1 MKLKLLMNNIT
12 HLHTHSHFSLLSAL
26 PKISELVERAK
37 KHDLPA
43 LALTDTNNLY
53 GAIEFYKT
61 CQKAD
66 IKPIIGAEM
75 SVAPRTR
82 HDKSAGVDKARDR
95 IVLLAKNEAGYKNL
109 IKLVTEANL
118 EGFYYTPRV
127 DGELM
132 QRHKNGL
139 IAILPARNSEVTDA
153 LRADDFDRAKEK
165 INFYKDIYSDV
176 YLEITRHEEI
186 PGWKDTIQE
195 IITLAHETNTPLVAG
210 HDIFYLDPD
219 DHQACQTLRDVQ
231 SGSGGYLEEG
241 GNYSFLSPQEM
252 EKHFK
257 DTPEALENISKIVN
271 ECNLELEL
279 GNWVFP
285 DIEIPK
291 GSTYDEEL
299 RKLVYDGI
307 EWRGLDKKEKIIERI
322 EYELGIIKD
331 KGYASYF
338 LVVAD
343 LLAYAREHDIL
354 TTIRGSVAGSL
365 ITYLAGITN
374 INPLDYG
381 LQFERFLNPDRP
393 SAPDIDMDFADNRR
407 DEVIQYA
414 RKKYSTDTEERV
426 AQIGTFGTMAA
437 RGSIRDVTRALGY
450 SYGLG
455 DDIAKKIPLGS
466 QGFKMTID
474 RALDESEELAK
485 MYKDDPKVR
494 EIVEMAKKVEGC
506 ARHIS
511 VHAAGVVIAPKE
523 ITNYVPL
530 EVDNKKGEVITQFD
544 MHSVEDAGLIKFDFL
559 GLKNLAILSDAIHR
573 VADRT
578 GEKIDIEKIP
588 LDDKKTFKILGE
600 GQTHSTFQLNG
611 EGMTQFLQK
620 LKPTTIHDI
629 NAMVALYRPGPMKF
643 IPEYIERKHNPHLV
657 DYPHEDLKEFLE
669 QSFGLLIY
677 QEDVM
682 LTAIHLAGYSWL
694 DADKFR
700 KAMGKKIPELMAKQ
714 EEKFKSGC
722 ISNGISE
729 SLASNLWER
738 IKPFAA
744 YAFNKAHAAS
754 YGRVAYQTSYMKANY
769 PQEYMA
775 AVLTADAGNI
785 DKIHDIIGE
794 CKRLEIQ
801 ILPPDIN
808 ESFGTFT
815 IVQSGDHEA
824 IRFGLF
830 SVKHVGEKI
839 TQVVIDERKNNGHF
853 SSLED
858 LLTRIADRN
867 FNKKTLEALIKCGA
881 LDSLGERHHMLAH
894 IDDLLSFS
902 KESGE
907 RSQDQQS
914 LFSGVASEK
923 RLQLRLTDGEPID
936 KETKLGW
943 EKDLLGL
950 YVSGHPLDKIREKLE
965 QRDKDI
971 AFIKKNHKK
980 IPKVVILGLLEN
992 INIIRTK
999 NNDEMAF
1006 LRVTDLSDSIEVVV
1020 FPDAF
1025 KACKDSL
1032 TPDSCIVL
1040 EGKVSNRN
1048 DEVSVIM
1055 DRIKQI

>member
-1 MKLKLLMNNIT
+1 
-12 HLHTHSHFSLLSAL
+12 SLLSAL
-26 PKISELVERAK
+26 PKIPELIERAK
-37 KHDLPA
+37 QYDLPA

-53 GAIEFYKT
+53 GAVEFYKA
-61 CQKAD
+61 CQKAGV
-66 IKPIIGAEM
+66 KPIIGAEM
-75 SVAPRTR
+75 SVAPRSR

-95 IVLLAKNEAGYKNL
+95 IVLLAKNETGYKNL
-109 IKLVTEANL
+109 IKLVTDANL

-132 QRHKNGL
+132 KRYKNGL
-139 IAILPARNSEVTDA
+139 VAILPARNSEVTDA
-153 LRADDFDRAKEK
+153 LRADDVDRAREK
-165 INFYKDIYSDV
+165 INFYKDIYDDV
-176 YLEITRHEEI
+176 YLEITHHDEI
-186 PGWKDTIQE
+186 PGWNDNTQE
-195 IITLAHETNTPLVAG
+195 IITLAHKTNTPLVAG
-210 HDIFYLDPD
+210 HDIFYLDPE

-231 SGSGGYLEEG
+231 SGTGGYLEEG

-252 EKHFK
+252 EKRFK
-257 DTPEALENISKIVN
+257 NTPEALENITKIIS

-285 DIEIPK
+285 DIKIPE
-291 GSTYDEEL
+291 GSTYDKEL

-307 EWRGLDKKEKIIERI
+307 EWRGLEKKEKIVERI
-322 EYELGIIKD
+322 EYELGIIED

-343 LLAYAREHDIL
+343 LLAYARKHDIL

-407 DEVIQYA
+407 DEVIHYA
-414 RKKYSTDTEERV
+414 RKKYSTETEERV

-455 DDIAKKIPLGS
+455 DEIAKQIPLGS

-474 RALDESEELAK
+474 RALDESDELAE
-485 MYKDDPKVR
+485 MYKKDPKVR
-494 EIVEMAKKVEGC
+494 EIVDMAKKVEGC

-511 VHAAGVVIAPKE
+511 VHAAGVVIAPEE

-578 GEKIDIEKIP
+578 DEKIDIEKIP
-588 LDDKKTFKILGE
+588 LDDKKTFQMLGE
-600 GQTHSTFQLNG
+600 GHTHSTFQLNG

-722 ISNGISE
+722 IGNGISE

-775 AVLTADAGNI
+775 AVLTADAGNVE
-785 DKIHDIIGE
+785 KIHDIIGE
-794 CKRLEIQ
+794 CKRMDIE

-815 IVQSGDHEA
+815 IVESGNHEA

-830 SVKHVGEKI
+830 SIKHVGEKI
-839 TQVVIDERKNNGHF
+839 TQVVIDEREKNGHF

-858 LLTRIADRN
+858 LLTRITDRN

-894 IDDLLSFS
+894 IDELLSFS
-902 KESGE
+902 KEAGE
-907 RSQDQQS
+907 RSQDQKS
-914 LFSGVASEK
+914 LFSGVETGG

-950 YVSGHPLDKIREKLE
+950 YVSGHPLDKIREKL
-965 QRDKDI
+965 QKRDKDI
-971 AFIKKNHKK
+971 EFIKKNHKK

-992 INIIRTK
+992 INVIRTK

-1006 LRVTDLSDSIEVVV
+1006 LKVADLSDSIEVVV
-1020 FPDAF
+1020 FPDTY
-1025 KACKDSL
+1025 KTCKDSL
-1032 TPDSCIVL
+1032 TPDSCVVL

-1048 DEVSVIM
+1048 DEVSVIL
-1055 DRIKQI
+1055 DRIKLL